1 MLRNENFIL
10 KMLSL
15 FKIDRTQSRRQHHV
29 CAEQSS
35 PSWIAFVLKRHSL
48 EFSFSIET
56 YFVITLFWSA
66 EAWQL

>member
-15 FKIDRTQSRRQHHV
+15 FKIDRTRQHHV

-56 YFVITLFWSA
+56 YFVITLFLSA

>member
-1 MLRNENFIL
+1 MDEKCCAMRIL
-10 KMLSL
+10 FLKCSHSL
-15 FKIDRTQSRRQHHV
+15 KLTGRQHHV